1 MSLFVRVKV
10 SNSPLKGNKQQ
21 MPPFCILP
29 AGLFPPQQLLLLIAN
44 AWKGEV
50 PNLLS
55 HFLKMLNGKEIKRFV
70 WTFQVFSSLLEKKK
84 ISVQLYAHVQNKL
97 VPHLFM

>member
-21 MPPFCILP
+21 MPPFCVLP

-55 HFLKMLNGKEIKRFV
+55 HFLKMLNGCHPKTLGKR
-70 WTFQVFSSLLEKKK
+70 LKG
-84 ISVQLYAHVQNKL
+84 
-97 VPHLFM
+97 LFGHFKDSQAY